1 MTIQIAGTDVIDQSR
16 NIVTA
21 TLKNYSETASA
32 LGTLN
37 TNASP
42 GNTLNL
48 STATVFTGTLLSS
61 GTTTFT
67 FTTGVTSGAAS
78 FVLILTN
85 ASGTANNTTLAWPGS
100 VVWSGGTV
108 PDWTQNSATIQGRT
122 NIWSFTTLNNGTT
135 WYGNLIQ
142 PNIV

>member
-67 FTTGVTSGAAS
+67 LQQVSQV
-78 FVLILTN
+78 VLQVL
-85 ASGTANNTTLAWPGS
+85 
-100 VVWSGGTV
+100 
-108 PDWTQNSATIQGRT
+108 
-122 NIWSFTTLNNGTT
+122 F
-135 WYGNLIQ
+135 
-142 PNIV
+142 